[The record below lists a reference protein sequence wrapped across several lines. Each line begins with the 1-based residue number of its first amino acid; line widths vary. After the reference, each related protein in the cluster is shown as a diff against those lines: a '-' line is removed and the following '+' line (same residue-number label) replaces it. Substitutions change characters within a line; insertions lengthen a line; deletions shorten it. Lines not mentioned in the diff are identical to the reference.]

1 MTDEKQIEFMYN
13 KLLDLSEKHQKDITV
28 PNMCRVL
35 AMFLCDLTYD
45 CAPSSMHATH
55 LILAAMQTKIEKNL
69 CKSAQE
75 NFASLKVGKLKERVS
90 NEIL

>member
-35 AMFLCDLTYD
+35 AMFLCELSYD
-45 CAPSSMHATH
+45 CSPSGDHATH
-55 LILAAMQTKIEKNL
+55 LILSAITNNIEKQIE
-69 CKSAQE
+69 S
-75 NFASLKVGKLKERVS
+75 VS
-90 NEIL
+90 NEKL